1 MGRQR
6 LPRDPEEQRRWAR
19 RLVAG
24 LNIPPID
31 IFLQHGESPR
41 QAYQRIFR
49 RAFEI
54 GAEAAL
60 NECLAELERSDDPYV
75 GLPPHLVKSA
85 KAAARARDRK
95 RLEQANQ
102 IPANSDE
109 IETGAA
115 QT

>member
-1 MGRQR
+1 MGQQR
-6 LPRDPEEQRRWAR
+6 LPRDPEKQRRWAR

-31 IFLQHGESPR
+31 ILLHHGESPR

-49 RAFEI
+49 RAFEL

-60 NECLAELERSDDPYV
+60 NECLAELERPDDPYA

-85 KAAARARDRK
+85 KAAARARARK
-95 RLEQANQ
+95 R
-102 IPANSDE
+102 
-109 IETGAA
+109 AA
-115 QT
+115 EKTEVAA

>member
-1 MGRQR
+1 MMGQQR

-41 QAYQRIFR
+41 QAYQKIFC
-49 RAFEI
+49 RAFEL

-60 NECLAELERSDDPYV
+60 NECLGELERSDDPYV

-85 KAAARARDRK
+85 KAAARAREKK
-95 RLEQANQ
+95 R
-102 IPANSDE
+102 
-109 IETGAA
+109 AA
-115 QT
+115 EKAEVAA

>member
-1 MGRQR
+1 MMGQQR

-19 RLVAG
+19 RLTAG

-41 QAYQRIFR
+41 QAYQKIFC
-49 RAFEI
+49 RAFEL

-85 KAAARARDRK
+85 KAAARARERK
-95 RLEQANQ
+95 RA
-102 IPANSDE
+102 AA
-109 IETGAA
+109 ETEVAA
-115 QT
+115 